1 MSILSLHSDF
11 YNVTG
16 ATVSVSYYKQCKF
29 VYRPSLYMNTDFC
42 QQLRCL
48 SHRRTTC
55 TAPCYSSHD
64 LFQLFTLF
72 IKLKSASCMKSAA
85 PQEVEAFAEAANE
98 LMTQL
103 MMTMKC
109 RPRDTKNCRFF
120 LCQSK
125 DGNPM

>member
-1 MSILSLHSDF
+1 MSNLTAAPP
-11 YNVTG
+11 V
-16 ATVSVSYYKQCKF
+16 
-29 VYRPSLYMNTDFC
+29 RP
-42 QQLRCL
+42 
-48 SHRRTTC
+48 
-55 TAPCYSSHD
+55 PCYSSHD

-120 LCQSK
+120 YVRVKMVILCNDWMNELSRYEGRFRLAIK
-125 DGNPM
+125 